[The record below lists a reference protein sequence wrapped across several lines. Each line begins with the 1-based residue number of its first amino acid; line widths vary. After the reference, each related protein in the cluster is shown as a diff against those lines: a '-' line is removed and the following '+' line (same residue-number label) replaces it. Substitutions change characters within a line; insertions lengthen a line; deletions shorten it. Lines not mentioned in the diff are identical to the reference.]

1 MPSHPN
7 LESTTPP
14 VHDHSGG
21 QPTESLTSI
30 CQKKIADYAVPV
42 ENYWSTDRLSPVALD
57 RETTTVSEPRPIPS
71 CYALSTIGSRSP
83 AAEVRNSSASR
94 CGGAS
99 PPSPENG
106 AARSGVVQVLTPPR
120 VVTLHKE
127 ADDSVQMKETEQ
139 AKRAARL
146 QVFIRFTNLTFTP
159 PRGLARQSVK
169 EWAKTASC
177 TQSSRQAIAGSDS
190 VSGPCSKAPPPSAYA
205 RPRQILF
212 GLSGYFAP
220 GEIVGIL
227 GPSGAGKSTFLSV
240 LCGRLKKG
248 VGGLIDINGEPA
260 PARMKKIVGYVMQ
273 QEYFFGNLTVE
284 ETLMYTARLRLGKK
298 TSFAEKKARVEE
310 VINSMKLNKCRGTRV
325 GSAFCRGLSGGELK
339 RLNIANE
346 LLLHPSLFLLDEP
359 TSGLD
364 ASISTALLDML
375 KQLTRANRCTTVC
388 TIHQPNSNV
397 FMRFDRVI
405 FLKDGHIVYQG
416 KPSDVCAYFSS
427 LNFHCPE
434 GWNIA
439 DYALHVISA
448 SDDENFRRRSLTSTT
463 AAGGDPIT
471 GSTHGEQVRLER
483 EAAQRSSVLARYR
496 INSFEE
502 PKEVGSL
509 SADASSLGR
518 GPFACRAARTSSG
531 SDRTR
536 ETNLF
541 GEIIGR
547 QTREAGSVE
556 AASELRNG
564 QQPGETE
571 KDDDKLTGAYGA
583 QPDFSAAHG
592 LEAVCV
598 VKHFCD
604 GPLRPPEESTASA
617 LSAAT
622 SHAEDADNHFLIKA
636 YQRRINITTFQLR
649 LHDLSIDLVK
659 DPSEQ
664 KTHGCKA
671 EHGDS
676 QKCDC
681 DPIKDY
687 SGCGGI
693 TQHDAADAFLASS
706 MIKSH
711 SLERTHSGEDEPG
724 PKSGHDQRKPN
735 TLLEEG
741 AAAETS
747 MNSFEVFTATAVE
760 ATHEH
765 ILEPLNNK
773 TTRQNVRS
781 LDLAEQTKSVSGEN
795 LALER
800 MERRNILSSI
810 HSCGCVLNRGT
821 PQRNAEFSAGAPSLS
836 NAQAWSDK
844 LASFPAKKMEW
855 PGRKFSKRTSFLSF
869 DEEIKVAMSE
879 PSYFQQVWVLVC
891 RGIRKELKGKST
903 TLDLVQA
910 AVIGAVVGSL
920 YFQSCRDYSEEKL
933 LDRMGLLYFTTS
945 YYSFGPAYM
954 AFTSFPA
961 ERAVISRERS
971 SKAYKVSCYLLAKT
985 MIDLVV
991 QIFTPSLWLAI
1002 VYPLVGLPSDLGV
1015 FMAFWAQL
1023 VLLVCIAQ
1031 AIGQL
1036 IAAIVVDDARLGG
1049 LLLSV
1054 ILISS
1059 SISSGFYVQQQRLG
1073 PWISW
1078 LRWLSFQNYA
1088 VTNFVIVTVGSS
1100 STLSCS
1106 EFSSFPTCPGQPIT
1120 AEMITRRFTTALS
1133 PLSNITLMICTW
1145 LAIKLMCYG
1154 VLKKSLK
1161 LKS

>member
-7 LESTTPP
+7 LDSTTPP
-14 VHDHSGG
+14 VHYHSGG
-21 QPTESLTSI
+21 QPMESLTSI
-30 CQKKIADYAVPV
+30 CQKKIADDAVPV
-42 ENYWSTDRLSPVALD
+42 EKYWSTDHLSPVALD
-57 RETTTVSEPRPIPS
+57 RETTTVSEPRPIPP
-71 CYALSTIGSRSP
+71 CHAPSTIDSGSL

-94 CGGAS
+94 CGDAS

-106 AARSGVVQVLTPPR
+106 GARSGVVQVLKPHR

-127 ADDSVQMKETEQ
+127 ADSLQMKEAEQ

-146 QVFIRFTNLTFTP
+146 QVFIRFTNLTYTP

-169 EWAKTASC
+169 EWAKKASC
-177 TQSSRQAIAGSDS
+177 TQSSRQGTVASDS
-190 VSGPCSKAPPPSAYA
+190 VSGPCSKMPPPSASA
-205 RPRQILF
+205 GPRQILF

-248 VGGLIDINGEPA
+248 VGGLIEVNGEPA

-298 TSFAEKKARVEE
+298 TSFAERKARVEE

-325 GSAFCRGLSGGELK
+325 GSTFCRGLSGGELK

-364 ASISTALLDML
+364 ASISAALLDML

-427 LNFHCPE
+427 LNFHCPK

-439 DYALHVISA
+439 DYAMHVISA
-448 SDDENFRRRSLTSTT
+448 PDDENFRWRSLTCTT

-483 EAAQRSSVLARYR
+483 EPAQRSSALARYR
-496 INSFEE
+496 IDSFEASQ
-502 PKEVGSL
+502 EVGIV
-509 SADASSLGR
+509 SADASSWVG
-518 GPFACRAARTSSG
+518 GSFACRAARTSSG

-547 QTREAGSVE
+547 QTREDESVE
-556 AASELRNG
+556 AASELSNG

-592 LEAVCV
+592 LEAVSV
-598 VKHFCD
+598 VEHFCD

-617 LSAAT
+617 LSAEI
-622 SHAEDADNHFLIKA
+622 SQVEDVDNHFLIKA
-636 YQRRINITTFQLR
+636 YQRRINRTTFQLR
-649 LHDLSIDLVK
+649 LHDLSTALVKK

-664 KTHGCKA
+664 KVYGCKA
-671 EHGDS
+671 EDRDS

-687 SGCGGI
+687 SGCGSI
-693 TQHDAADAFLASS
+693 TQHDATDALLASRI
-706 MIKSH
+706 IKSH
-711 SLERTHSGEDEPG
+711 MFERKGSGEDEPG
-724 PKSGHDQRKPN
+724 PKSGLGQRRPN
-735 TLLEEG
+735 TLSEEG

-747 MNSFEVFTATAVE
+747 MNSFDVFTGTAVE

-765 ILEPLNNK
+765 MLEPLNNK
-773 TTRQNVRS
+773 ANRQNVRS
-781 LDLAEQTKSVSGEN
+781 LDLAEQIKSISGEN
-795 LALER
+795 LTLGMVEK
-800 MERRNILSSI
+800 RNILSSI
-810 HSCGCVLNRGT
+810 HSCGCGLNRST
-821 PQRNAEFSAGAPSLS
+821 PQRNTEFSAGAASPT
-836 NAQAWSDK
+836 NAQAWPDK
-844 LASFPAKKMEW
+844 LGSFPAKKMEC

-869 DEEIKVAMSE
+869 DEEIKAAMSE
-879 PSYFQQVWVLVC
+879 PSYFQQVWVLIC

-920 YFQSCRDYSEEKL
+920 YFQSCRDYSEENL
-933 LDRMGLLYFTTS
+933 MDRMGLLYFTTS

-971 SKAYKVSCYLLAKT
+971 SKAYRVSCYLLAKT
-985 MIDLVV
+985 VIDLVV

-1036 IAAIVVDDARLGG
+1036 VAAIVVDDARLGG

-1088 VTNFVIVTVGSS
+1088 VTNFVIVTVGPS

-1133 PLSNITLMICTW
+1133 PVSNITLMMCTW